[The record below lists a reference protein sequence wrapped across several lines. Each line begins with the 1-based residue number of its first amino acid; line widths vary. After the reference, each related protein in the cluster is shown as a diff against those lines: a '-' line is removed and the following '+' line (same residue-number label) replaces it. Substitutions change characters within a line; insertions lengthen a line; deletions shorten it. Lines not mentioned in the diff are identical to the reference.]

1 MTALATQFGEA
12 VSLDDFSRKA
22 QMLNYVGHR
31 AMFEGLNANLWK
43 PASGRLMWM
52 SHPAWPSMEWQLYTS
67 DYDAHASYFG
77 AKKACE
83 PVHVQ
88 LNLHDRKVVVSNTTL
103 EAIPGAR
110 VSAEIY
116 DVSGKRLARQ
126 SGVLVAAANA
136 TTPAFTLDEAPTAG
150 RPLYFVRLRLASRE
164 GRALSDNFYWQARRE
179 EDHKALND
187 LPRVA
192 LTGTARLTSVAGV
205 SRVEIQLRN
214 PSKSMA
220 LMVKPT
226 LRTANGQRVLPA
238 FATDGYFSLVPGE
251 SRTVQIEAP
260 NATGPL
266 QVSLEGWNAER
277 VVLPVQD
284 GR

>member
-1 MTALATQFGEA
+1 
-12 VSLDDFSRKA
+12 
-22 QMLNYVGHR
+22 MLNYVGHR
-31 AMFEGLNANLWK
+31 AMFEGLNAHLWK

-88 LNLHDRKVVVSNTTL
+88 LNLHDRKVVVV
-103 EAIPGAR
+103 EHDAGGDPGREGLRGDLRRRPASDSRARAR
-110 VSAEIY
+110 V
-116 DVSGKRLARQ
+116 LARR
-126 SGVLVAAANA
+126 AP
-136 TTPAFTLDEAPTAG
+136 TPRPPAFTLDEAPAAG

-179 EDHKALND
+179 EDHQALND

-192 LTGTARLTSVAGV
+192 LTGTARLTSVAGAP
-205 SRVEIQLRN
+205 RVEIQLRN
-214 PSKSMA
+214 PSRTVA

-226 LRTANGQRVLPA
+226 LRTADGQRVLPA

-251 SRTVQIEAP
+251 SRTVEIEAP

-277 VVLPVQD
+277 VVLPVRD